1 LLWDRCLSLPDLTH
15 SSVKQLLAASL
26 RCDSDMRCSALMSET
41 QCTQTQTQQSSTEL
55 FDTGV
60 IRTKFRFCV
69 IQTQEQFTSNTSIC
83 LAVML
88 STWINVSI
96 FLFLCSDVVN
106 YFLFITVFFKLVL

>member
-1 LLWDRCLSLPDLTH
+1 LPSDRCLSLPDLTQ

-41 QCTQTQTQQSSTEL
+41 QCTQTQTQQSSIEL

-60 IRTKFRFCV
+60 IRTKFYFCV
-69 IQTQEQFTSNTSIC
+69 IQTQEQFTSDTSIC

-88 STWINVSI
+88 STWINVPI
-96 FLFLCSDVVN
+96 FLLCSDVVN
-106 YFLFITVFFKLVL
+106 YYFLFITVFFKSML